1 MLFTEARFLF
11 FFAIAFGVYW
21 TLPRNRP
28 RKVWLLVLSYVFYAA
43 WDWRFLGLILF
54 STGLDYLVGGLLRGE
69 QSNLRRKLLLTLSLA
84 GNLGMLGFFKYYN
97 FFVESAAAFAGLLGF
112 EASPHTLGI
121 ILPVGISFYT
131 FQTLSYTIDVYRGRL
146 QPVDSLLDFAV
157 FVGFFP
163 QLVAGPI
170 VRASH
175 FLPQLED
182 KKRIS
187 DVQLRACLS
196 LFLIGFIKKAVLSD
210 NIAPV
215 IDPVFAD
222 PSAFTAGSNWIC
234 LFLWHVQIYCDF
246 SGYSDMAIATAGL
259 LGYHLPLNFDFPYF
273 SRNIGEFWQRWHIS
287 LSTWFRD
294 YLYIS
299 LGGSRGST
307 ARTVVM
313 GSITMML
320 CGLWH
325 GAGWQYVGFGV
336 LMSSA
341 IILARV
347 WEAVV
352 PEGTT
357 LRRSVSFTGPL
368 LMNYFLF
375 INWIVFRAVGWDECI
390 EMLRIFFFLDAGG
403 MRTLELSWMLVFVA
417 FAVVHI
423 GFRYG
428 WWERLFGRASDW
440 TYAAAYGVAAALAL
454 LFMATEY
461 QPFIYFQF

>member
-1 MLFTEARFLF
+1 MLFTEARFFWF
-11 FFAIAFGVYW
+11 FLLAFGVYW
-21 TLPRNRP
+21 ALPRNRV
-28 RKVWLLVLSYVFYAA
+28 RKVWLLGTSYVFYAA

-54 STGLDYLVGGLLRGE
+54 STLLDWVVG
-69 QSNLRRKLLLTLSLA
+69 RRLQREERPVARRSWMAVSLA
-84 GNLGMLGFFKYYN
+84 GNLGLLGFFKYYN
-97 FFVESAAAFAGLLGF
+97 FFVESAAAFADLLGF
-112 EASPHTLGI
+112 EASPHTLRI

-131 FQTLSYTIDVYRGRL
+131 FQTLSYTIDVYRRRL
-146 QPVDSLLDFAV
+146 HAVDSALDFAL

-175 FLPQLED
+175 FLPQLET
-182 KKRIS
+182 KKR
-187 DVQLRACLS
+187 LRNVDFKACLG
-196 LFLIGFIKKAVLSD
+196 LFLVGFVKKAVLSD

-215 IDPVFAD
+215 IDPVFSD

-259 LGYHLPLNFDFPYF
+259 LGYHLPLNFAFPYF

-299 LGGSRGST
+299 LGGSRGSSV
-307 ARTVVM
+307 RGVVM

-325 GAGWQYVGFGV
+325 GAGWQYVGFGI

-341 IILARV
+341 IVIARV
-347 WEAVV
+347 WEVLVA
-352 PEGTT
+352 EGSA
-357 LRRSVSFTGPL
+357 LRRSMWLLGPL
-368 LMNYFLF
+368 LMNWFLF
-375 INWIVFRAVGWDECI
+375 VNWIVFRAVGWDECKA
-390 EMLRIFFFLDAGG
+390 MFRIFFFLDGG
-403 MRTLELSWMLVFVA
+403 GARTLEAAWMLVFA
-417 FAVVHI
+417 GFAVVHT

-428 WWERLFGRASDW
+428 WWERLFGRVSGW
-440 TYAAAYGVAAALAL
+440 TWAAAYGVAAALAL
-454 LFMATEY
+454 VFMATDY